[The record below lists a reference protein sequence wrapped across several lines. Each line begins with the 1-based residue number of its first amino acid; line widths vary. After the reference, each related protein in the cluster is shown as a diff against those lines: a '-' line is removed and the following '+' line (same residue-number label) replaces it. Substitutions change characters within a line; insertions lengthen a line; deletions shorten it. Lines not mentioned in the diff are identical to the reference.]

1 MNFNNDDLVKNGKLI
16 AVQLL
21 GEPNPRLSNEDDLR
35 FGTYGSLSF
44 KTSSGQWYDFENQ
57 QGGGVVDLIKTYG
70 SSNESIKDQI
80 EKFTGQK
87 EKTNNIKKPT
97 ETYDYRDENNNL
109 KYQVIRYEPKTFRQR
124 SADGSYSL
132 KDIRPLPYNLP
143 SLLSRK
149 INRSI

>member
-1 MNFNNDDLVKNGKLI
+1 MKLNFNNDDLVKNGKLI

-70 SSNESIKDQI
+70 SANESIKDQI

-87 EKTNNIKKPT
+87 EKTNNI
-97 ETYDYRDENNNL
+97 N
-109 KYQVIRYEPKTFRQR
+109 TF
-124 SADGSYSL
+124 
-132 KDIRPLPYNLP
+132 I
-143 SLLSRK
+143 
-149 INRSI
+149 